1 MATRCGGTAGAGEIR
16 EKRGSAITSNQRS
29 GGGKGGG
36 KSSKQ
41 SDGKWKMWKPVGTE
55 YDSAGKR
62 VCDNQSCNKL
72 LSNDEYKKVSDK
84 QKTADEKGQS
94 NPPSMP

>member
-1 MATRCGGTAGAGEIR
+1 
-16 EKRGSAITSNQRS
+16 
-29 GGGKGGG
+29 
-36 KSSKQ
+36 
-41 SDGKWKMWKPVGTE
+41 MWKPVGTE

-84 QKTADEKGQS
+84 QKAYSTARPDGDKPPQS
-94 NPPSMP
+94 NDWAVWAVWTVYPLFAIQSFAFENLF